1 MGTPESNLRVPS
13 VAGIAR
19 QRKSMEQCLQ
29 QVGEHRPIRFACR
42 TFLANEVASYLLRKG
57 NLGFN
62 HESVHWQIQATE

>member
-19 QRKSMEQCLQ
+19 QRKVWSNACDRLARI
-29 QVGEHRPIRFACR
+29 VRFALPVAR
-42 TFLANEVASYLLRKG
+42 FWQTRGASYPIRKG

-62 HESVHWQIQATE
+62 HESVYRQLQATE